1 MWSSVLSFGTRL
13 LLFGVLE
20 LLCLAAFWF
29 GWRVGLIAL
38 GVTTVGGGLL
48 LGSFRIMTLSRSPEG
63 KAMLR
68 LRRWAFFFPR
78 MDRMFNLKHYRT
90 VALDYKGPSEDSRRG
105 VSGILN
111 DVLDDGDGAADWFT
125 LKIIRIDGQSDTIIS
140 SSDEDEVREIGDAIC
155 KVGGLHYG

>member
-29 GWRVGLIAL
+29 GWRFGLIAL
-38 GVTTVGGGLL
+38 GLATVGGGLL
-48 LGSFRIMTLSRSPEG
+48 LGTFRVITLSRSPEG

-68 LRRWAFFFPR
+68 VRRWILFYPSV
-78 MDRMFNLKHYRT
+78 DRNLNLKHYQN
-90 VALDYKGPSEDSRRG
+90 VALHYKGPTEDSHRG
-105 VSGILN
+105 VAGIVNEALG
-111 DVLDDGDGAADWFT
+111 DPDGTGDWIT
-125 LKIIRIDGQSDTIIS
+125 LTIIRIDGQSDRILS
-140 SSDEDEVREIGDAIC
+140 SWDEEEVREIGDAIC